1 MPPISRLDPRY
12 HRARGLHELNRLM
25 SLRREQRRLQ
35 IETYQFLAQCAKRKE
50 SPCQQDNSQ
59 CVKRMR
65 YSGPDLPEDI
75 WHHIHSL
82 LPLQDAARAA
92 CVSQAFL
99 RFWRCHPNLIFS
111 WKTMGLN
118 KVPHKKGG
126 IVRDYNN
133 KVDRIMKNHSGGI
146 KTFSLELHPFS
157 NANTYYH
164 LNSWLE
170 IAITSGIKELT
181 LVLTSNEE
189 KYNFPCSLL
198 SNGSGDSIQSLR
210 LVHCSFCPTVGLVSL
225 RSLTRLHLSCVR
237 IIDTDI
243 EYLLSNAL
251 ALERL
256 EIKRCGEIN
265 RLTIPCLLQR
275 LSFLGVFGCFG
286 LQMLESKA
294 PNLCSFH
301 FEGKQAQ
308 FSLEEPVRLKNL
320 KVVFPNSVCYAR
332 VELPFSMPDIETLNV
347 ISSCEISQ
355 KEKHDLTFKDPICLR
370 QIPEHRHDKLKNVKI
385 TGFSATRSLVELIC
399 HIMENTTSLECLTLD
414 TLCTQLRCSDGN
426 IDVCLPLDQ
435 DVIKGVHNSLLA
447 IRTYIEGKIPSTVK
461 FNVREPCSRCHGWI
475 GARYTGWLRP
485 FIGARREQGTVVIG
499 DRVG

>member
-25 SLRREQRRLQ
+25 SLRREQRHLQ

-189 KYNFPCSLL
+189 N
-198 SNGSGDSIQSLR
+198 
-210 LVHCSFCPTVGLVSL
+210 
-225 RSLTRLHLSCVR
+225 
-237 IIDTDI
+237 
-243 EYLLSNAL
+243 
-251 ALERL
+251 
-256 EIKRCGEIN
+256 
-265 RLTIPCLLQR
+265 
-275 LSFLGVFGCFG
+275 
-286 LQMLESKA
+286 
-294 PNLCSFH
+294 FH

-320 KVVFPNSVCYAR
+320 EVVFPNNVCYAR

-347 ISSCEISQ
+347 ILSCEMVDTPTGPGKFLHLRYLMITFATWRFSWAYDYFSLASFLDASPSLETFILCISQ

-385 TGFSATRSLVELIC
+385 TGFSATR
-399 HIMENTTSLECLTLD
+399 
-414 TLCTQLRCSDGN
+414 
-426 IDVCLPLDQ
+426 
-435 DVIKGVHNSLLA
+435 A
-447 IRTYIEGKIPSTVK
+447 
-461 FNVREPCSRCHGWI
+461 
-475 GARYTGWLRP
+475 WLS
-485 FIGARREQGTVVIG
+485 
-499 DRVG
+499 

>member
-1 MPPISRLDPRY
+1 M
-12 HRARGLHELNRLM
+12 
-25 SLRREQRRLQ
+25 
-35 IETYQFLAQCAKRKE
+35 
-50 SPCQQDNSQ
+50 
-59 CVKRMR
+59 
-65 YSGPDLPEDI
+65 
-75 WHHIHSL
+75 
-82 LPLQDAARAA
+82 
-92 CVSQAFL
+92 
-99 RFWRCHPNLIFS
+99 
-111 WKTMGLN
+111 
-118 KVPHKKGG
+118 
-126 IVRDYNN
+126 
-133 KVDRIMKNHSGGI
+133 
-146 KTFSLELHPFS
+146 
-157 NANTYYH
+157 
-164 LNSWLE
+164 
-170 IAITSGIKELT
+170 
-181 LVLTSNEE
+181 
-189 KYNFPCSLL
+189 
-198 SNGSGDSIQSLR
+198 
-210 LVHCSFCPTVGLVSL
+210 
-225 RSLTRLHLSCVR
+225 R

-320 KVVFPNSVCYAR
+320 EVVFPNSVCYAR

-347 ISSCEISQ
+347 ILSCEMVDTPTGPGKFLHLRYLRITFATWRFSWAYDYFSLASFLDASPSLETFILCISQ

-385 TGFSATRSLVELIC
+385 TGFSATRSLAELIC

-461 FNVREPCSRCHGWI
+461 FNVREPCSRCHGW
-475 GARYTGWLRP
+475 
-485 FIGARREQGTVVIG
+485 
-499 DRVG
+499 

>member
-198 SNGSGDSIQSLR
+198 SNESGDSIQSLR
-210 LVHCSFCPTVGLVSL
+210 LVHCSFCPTVGL
-225 RSLTRLHLSCVR
+225 
-237 IIDTDI
+237 
-243 EYLLSNAL
+243 
-251 ALERL
+251 
-256 EIKRCGEIN
+256 
-265 RLTIPCLLQR
+265 R

-320 KVVFPNSVCYAR
+320 EVVFPNSVCYAR

-347 ISSCEISQ
+347 ILSCEMVDTPTGPGKFLHLRYLRITFATWRFSWAYDYFSLASFLDASPSLETFILCISQ

-385 TGFSATRSLVELIC
+385 TGFSATRSLAELIC

-461 FNVREPCSRCHGWI
+461 FNVREPCSRCHGW
-475 GARYTGWLRP
+475 
-485 FIGARREQGTVVIG
+485 
-499 DRVG
+499 

>member
-133 KVDRIMKNHSGGI
+133 KVDRIMKNHSGVSVMLVLSFRLVCQI
-146 KTFSLELHPFS
+146 LKLLMSFRLVRWWIHQLALANSSTLRYLRITFATWRFSWAYDYFSL
-157 NANTYYH
+157 A
-164 LNSWLE
+164 
-170 IAITSGIKELT
+170 
-181 LVLTSNEE
+181 
-189 KYNFPCSLL
+189 
-198 SNGSGDSIQSLR
+198 
-210 LVHCSFCPTVGLVSL
+210 
-225 RSLTRLHLSCVR
+225 
-237 IIDTDI
+237 
-243 EYLLSNAL
+243 
-251 ALERL
+251 
-256 EIKRCGEIN
+256 
-265 RLTIPCLLQR
+265 
-275 LSFLGVFGCFG
+275 SFLDA
-286 LQMLESKA
+286 S
-294 PNLCSFH
+294 P
-301 FEGKQAQ
+301 
-308 FSLEEPVRLKNL
+308 SLETFIL
-320 KVVFPNSVCYAR
+320 C
-332 VELPFSMPDIETLNV
+332 
-347 ISSCEISQ
+347 ISQ

>member
-198 SNGSGDSIQSLR
+198 SNESGDSIQSLR

-225 RSLTRLHLSCVR
+225 RSLTRLHLSCHV
-237 IIDTDI
+237 
-243 EYLLSNAL
+243 
-251 ALERL
+251 
-256 EIKRCGEIN
+256 
-265 RLTIPCLLQR
+265 
-275 LSFLGVFGCFG
+275 
-286 LQMLESKA
+286 
-294 PNLCSFH
+294 PN
-301 FEGKQAQ
+301 
-308 FSLEEPVRLKNL
+308 
-320 KVVFPNSVCYAR
+320 
-332 VELPFSMPDIETLNV
+332 
-347 ISSCEISQ
+347 
-355 KEKHDLTFKDPICLR
+355 
-370 QIPEHRHDKLKNVKI
+370 
-385 TGFSATRSLVELIC
+385 
-399 HIMENTTSLECLTLD
+399 
-414 TLCTQLRCSDGN
+414 
-426 IDVCLPLDQ
+426 
-435 DVIKGVHNSLLA
+435 
-447 IRTYIEGKIPSTVK
+447 
-461 FNVREPCSRCHGWI
+461 
-475 GARYTGWLRP
+475 
-485 FIGARREQGTVVIG
+485 
-499 DRVG
+499 

>member
-92 CVSQAFL
+92 CMVDTPTGPGKFL
-99 RFWRCHPNLIFS
+99 HLRYLRITFATWRFS
-111 WKTMGLN
+111 WAY
-118 KVPHKKGG
+118 
-126 IVRDYNN
+126 DY
-133 KVDRIMKNHSGGI
+133 
-146 KTFSLELHPFS
+146 FSL
-157 NANTYYH
+157 A
-164 LNSWLE
+164 
-170 IAITSGIKELT
+170 
-181 LVLTSNEE
+181 
-189 KYNFPCSLL
+189 
-198 SNGSGDSIQSLR
+198 
-210 LVHCSFCPTVGLVSL
+210 
-225 RSLTRLHLSCVR
+225 
-237 IIDTDI
+237 
-243 EYLLSNAL
+243 
-251 ALERL
+251 
-256 EIKRCGEIN
+256 
-265 RLTIPCLLQR
+265 
-275 LSFLGVFGCFG
+275 SFLDA
-286 LQMLESKA
+286 S
-294 PNLCSFH
+294 P
-301 FEGKQAQ
+301 
-308 FSLEEPVRLKNL
+308 SLETFIL
-320 KVVFPNSVCYAR
+320 C
-332 VELPFSMPDIETLNV
+332 
-347 ISSCEISQ
+347 ISQ